1 MDKTR
6 SDSAEVEDRRST
18 LRRAF
23 DVTHEGL
30 VFIPV
35 LGTLT
40 FSLGLM
46 TIGLAQ
52 VNKRAAFHCGTLWAW
67 ALCRANGTKVV
78 VRGRRKADPN
88 QSYIIM
94 SNHQSHFD
102 ILALYGHL
110 WRQFRWVMKQ
120 ELRKV
125 PVLGWACDEIGH
137 IYIDR
142 SDREKSIASLRRAQE
157 RLESGVSIIFF
168 PEGAR
173 SRDGSLGEFK
183 KGGFIMALEMGL
195 PILPISVSG
204 AREILPS
211 KSMALR
217 RGGRIDVMVHEPID
231 TSSYSHETIEQLMGE
246 VRRSI
251 AAGLTVDERG
261 SSTE

>member
-6 SDSAEVEDRRST
+6 SESNRAEDERT
-18 LRRAF
+18 PLRRAF

-30 VFIPV
+30 VFFPV

-40 FSLGLM
+40 VSLGLM

-52 VNKRAAFHCGTLWAW
+52 VNKRAAFHCGTVWAW
-67 ALCRANGTKVV
+67 ALCRTNGTKVV
-78 VRGRRKADPN
+78 VRGRRKADPK

-94 SNHQSHFD
+94 CNHQSHFD
-102 ILALYGHL
+102 ILAIYGHL

-142 SDREKSIASLRRAQE
+142 SDREKAIASLRQAQE
-157 RLESGVSIIFF
+157 RLEPGVSIIFF
-168 PEGAR
+168 PEGSR
-173 SRDGSLGEFK
+173 SRDGRLGEFK

-195 PILPISVSG
+195 PILPVTVSG
-204 AREILPS
+204 SGKVLPS

-217 RGGRIDVMVHEPID
+217 RGGRIDVQVHDPID
-231 TSSYSHETIEQLMGE
+231 TTQYSHETIEQLMGD
-246 VRRSI
+246 VRERI
-251 AAGLTVDERG
+251 ASGLK
-261 SSTE
+261 TEYE